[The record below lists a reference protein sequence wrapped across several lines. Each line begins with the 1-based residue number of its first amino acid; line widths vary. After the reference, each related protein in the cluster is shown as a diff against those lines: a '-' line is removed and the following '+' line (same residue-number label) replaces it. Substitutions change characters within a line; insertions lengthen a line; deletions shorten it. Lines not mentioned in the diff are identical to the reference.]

1 MKFVP
6 PKGKEHLGDT
16 AEYVDADIISG
27 IEGSIV
33 PAAAI
38 NQLLREMLNAIKL
51 SGIIPSDEDLTQLHQ
66 AMVNISVAWSQEI
79 NYINQVIVMS
89 AGKMYTLI
97 KPSGPAVLDTDD
109 ISIVGYKRPE
119 DHPEYWKEFST
130 FKKSDVKY
138 LEDELSTIS
147 SIVESMST
155 EIVRLNDLHTVTGL
169 ASESTAGHV
178 IPGKTLTIDNSTGT
192 IDVNID
198 NQTIKKSANN
208 VLYAEVP
215 SELTAVSPIRV
226 SNSAINIDI
235 DNNTLILSNNKLSVN
250 PAIINNDDAEK
261 TTINSVLLNE
271 LNTLRKLSIGR
282 PVFHTSTTLPDDHV
296 WIDGSFI
303 SFEDRPEFASRYLDG
318 AFNGMLLEWNA
329 TEEDIDKNPGKFR
342 KNAANPTGLYLP
354 SDGNQF
360 YRHWNASVS
369 GTSNPGGHN
378 SAGLPNATGGINAVA
393 TLATTTNKTGVF
405 SSSDVPGTY
414 GYTGGAVY
422 RNYADVNFSLASANT
437 IYGNSTTVMPE
448 STNIPVI
455 MYLGKTEALNEVFYN
470 NGTQQLPIASG
481 MDLGVMKVDNKQF
494 TVDKFGTLHLNGYVP
509 TTTDLTKEI
518 LTADGTYTVPHSGWY
533 KIICIGGGGAGGSNS
548 GMNVPTAGYVGY
560 GGNQGGS
567 TIFGT
572 YISAIGGSGGGGCS
586 HGFYGSGGGGC
597 GEIVEQYLFLTRGE
611 EIPYTIGTGALPN
624 TTTSQQGQGSTGGKT
639 KVDAYNHIGTGA
651 IGAGY
656 GFASSIFSTNQE
668 NGGPGGNGAIS
679 IYGYGAG
686 GGGAGGNGNGIPD
699 VSIGGQPG
707 SILAKAG
714 DSGTNAVGN
723 KRSGGAGAL
732 GAIIIETMSILQG
745 SIDVSSTPTQETIVS
760 NSVYTPETSSWYEIT
775 IIGGGGGGGCDPGNI
790 TSAISGGGGGQGEHK
805 TIYKKL
811 SPTKPLTISI
821 GRGGVGSTLD
831 TEAEDGFTTTVD
843 IGGEIISA
851 EGGKKGT
858 RYIGGQGGGTGISSG
873 LPGHNGNVNTYG
885 DGNTIVNTVGGMGG
899 GSNAGYVTYTIT
911 ESGETIS
918 KINATGYGSGGG
930 GGWGGNSSNPLR
942 SGGSN
947 GCHGAVIIKK
957 LISGGGSGTAVDVN
971 IATTQEA
978 GIVKPDGKSI
988 LVDTDGTIK
997 AKEIVTLES
1006 YSPYKTYITTN
1017 SSWTCPKSGW
1027 YEIVAIGGGG
1037 GGAGGTGVDNYA
1049 NSGASGSTG
1058 GRATI
1063 NKYIKIGEVFNISI
1077 GVGGIG
1083 GIKNTGN
1090 IFTRGSNGSPTTIS
1104 TTGFTLSGCGGAAGG
1119 GISTDPWSSG
1129 SVVSTAN
1136 MWDTLPPKM
1145 ETESR
1150 TIIPGTSGIRN
1161 SLSSKGY
1168 VDADPGTQPSYPD
1181 IGAGYGGRGSSG
1193 ISTDGAAN
1201 RTAGNNGGSGIV
1213 MITYVAPASSGMESE
1228 LLNEF
1233 NKLRKTSIGRLVY
1246 HTSTILPDTDHVWA
1260 DGKTFVKFSERPEFK
1275 QKFDNGGFDSMLMAW
1290 DADATTIEAN
1300 RGKYRPDA
1308 EVPTGLWVPNV
1319 TNLFVDNWT
1328 PDSAYI
1334 AGSRNEAGLPNI
1346 TGVFAKCSPYSHPSS
1361 GAFNTTSSEP
1371 WGDVSSAKN
1380 VAVDYV
1386 NMNASRSNPIY
1397 GNSTEVMPNSANIP
1411 MMIYLGRT
1419 TGDDVLY
1426 YNPETTGL
1434 IKAATPSDKGVV
1446 TVDNKTIAVDD
1457 NGQLFSRIIPPL
1469 LLGLEWTHSVSE
1481 DGYLNLSVDNGL
1493 LIRSDYKEGWDKI
1506 SKLDPSMVLDD
1517 TAWLAEK
1524 TAKGWVNKYSSGDGN
1539 LTFRVPLWSKEYIAT
1554 MTPGSVKQVGD
1565 TVIDEMRPIT
1575 GSITKPAGGYGGLMY
1590 TLVAYPLV
1598 SAGALSTSYSGT
1610 KHSILIGDSGTREFI
1625 DTIDLNTNNLG
1636 ANYSGDVTHGPGAIL
1651 YPHLRI
1657 KNYVDDRAS
1666 IDPGNEVYVRHDH
1679 ALLDTFFN
1687 PLTIMPGCLDMSI
1700 DHGLLSRATYANA
1713 WDKISKQAGTN
1724 LITDEAWL
1732 AEVAANGVC
1741 AKFSSGDGVRTFRV
1755 PYIKKMYIRAPDAVS
1770 KSGDHLI
1777 DTMRPITGNSSKHYS
1792 YAANNTFSG
1801 ALKSESGGGGVT
1813 VGSSASTG
1821 CSSIVLDSA
1830 QLGAHYAG
1838 TDTHPE
1844 SVVWIPWIK
1853 MFGSIANPESIAIE
1867 SIVDDRVK
1875 LNSSFG
1881 MPSETYEDITTTAAL
1896 SVYTAKSDGWVSVVA
1911 ITTGSNGW
1919 ISLENTTTGLSSH
1932 STYPLNTGTLY
1943 ANIQVSTGA
1952 KIRLNYGTVTVSRY
1966 RFIPAIKNNPTTA
1979 VPIVD
1984 EVPHYPLGRLL
1995 EKKVDVNGSYG
2006 MPSNEY
2012 IDISGILNANGAKYT
2027 APSDGIV
2034 YVEYQS
2040 TGTSLTW
2047 VRLTTPSI
2055 SDFGYGLTNAQAIRS
2070 VVTVSKDTQV
2080 ILNLA
2085 NVNQRLLL
2093 ARFIPI
2099 IKHNPSE
2106 PLELEPEAT
2115 SDYSTSETYTGS
2127 RWIDGKKIYRRVM
2140 KCTVNS
2146 SGGASTTWT
2155 PVATNNVS
2163 LEELSN
2169 IDKIISTK
2177 TIWTNDTQY
2186 QYLNFNYDIVAGV
2199 LRIHAP
2205 YALPASRPFDAIL
2218 EYVKK

>member
-51 SGIIPSDEDLTQLHQ
+51 SGIIPSDEDLTQLYQ
-66 AMVNISVAWSQEI
+66 AMVNIGVAWSQEI

-138 LEDELSTIS
+138 IEDELSTIS

-169 ASESTAGHV
+169 ASESAAGHV

-198 NQTIKKSANN
+198 NQTIKKSAND

-215 SELTAVSPIRV
+215 DELTAVSPIRI

-235 DNNTLILSNNKLSVN
+235 DNNTLILSDNKLSVN
-250 PAIINNDDAEK
+250 PAIINSDDFEK

-318 AFNGMLLEWNA
+318 AFEGMILEWNA
-329 TEEDIDKNPGKFR
+329 TPTDIANNPGKFR
-342 KNAANPTGLYLP
+342 KNAANPTGLFLP
-354 SDGNQF
+354 SNGALF
-360 YRHWNASVS
+360 MRLWNETVTAVTAGSK
-369 GTSNPGGHN
+369 N
-378 SAGLPNATGGINAVA
+378 SAGLPEINGTFSNFFGGH
-393 TLATTTNKTGVF
+393 L
-405 SSSDVPGTY
+405 VPGT
-414 GYTGGAVY
+414 GPFTVADTGGNVY
-422 RNYADVNFSLASANT
+422 PGAGGDMRTRSTVFAASKSNP
-437 IYGNSTTVMPE
+437 IYGNSTEVMPN
-448 STNIPVI
+448 SINQPII
-455 MYLGKTEALNEVFYN
+455 MYVGKSVAINDVFYN
-470 NGTQQLPIASG
+470 SGTQQLPVASG
-481 MDLGVMKVDNKQF
+481 IDLGVMKVDNKQF

-533 KIICIGGGGAGGSNS
+533 KITCIGGGGSGGSTTS
-548 GMNVPTAGYVGY
+548 VTVPALGY
-560 GGNQGGS
+560 GGNQGGI

-572 YISAIGGSGGGGCS
+572 YISAFGGSGGGGSS
-586 HGFYGSGGGGC
+586 HSFYGSGGGGC
-597 GEIVEQYLFLTRGE
+597 GEIIEQYLFLQRGE
-611 EIPYTIGTGALPN
+611 EIVYTIGKGGIAN
-624 TTTSQQGQGSTGGKT
+624 TTITQQGQGPNGGVSYDVT
-639 KVDAYNHIGTGA
+639 PASGQYYGTGA
-651 IGAGY
+651 PNATNGTVTNYIGSSNEAG
-656 GFASSIFSTNQE
+656 GQ
-668 NGGPGGNGAIS
+668 GGLGAIS
-679 IYGYGAG
+679 PYKYGAG
-686 GGGAGGNGNGIPD
+686 GGGAGGNNIGRN
-699 VSIGGQPG
+699 SIGGVG
-707 SILAKAG
+707 GKAG
-714 DSGTNAVGN
+714 SSLAQDGTNGAITNIV
-723 KRSGGAGAL
+723 RSGGAGAP

-947 GCHGAVIIKK
+947 GCQGAVIIKK

-978 GIVKPDGKSI
+978 GIVKPDGKTI
-988 LVDTDGTIK
+988 TVDTDGTIK
-997 AKEIVTLES
+997 AKEIVTLETFTPDKIILS
-1006 YSPYKTYITTN
+1006 DTSLT
-1017 SSWTCPKSGW
+1017 SWTCPKTGW
-1027 YEIVAIGGGG
+1027 WKVTCIGGGG
-1037 GGAGGTGVDNYA
+1037 GGAGGSGYSVGAYGGGGGSTSEIIIKNVFIA
-1049 NSGASGSTG
+1049 NGSNCPLTIGLGGNGGPKNAIGTFVKGLNGKPSSITINGSTITSLGGLAGGKASVSEGATDVAVLCIDGANPVSDKSLSGSYG
-1058 GRATI
+1058 TI
-1063 NKYIKIGEVFNISI
+1063 NDGGGSFAAP
-1077 GVGGIG
+1077 GGIG
-1083 GIKNTGN
+1083 GRTYLVYGSGGN
-1090 IFTRGSNGSPTTIS
+1090 
-1104 TTGFTLSGCGGAAGG
+1104 GGAGAAPGQVV
-1119 GISTDPWSSG
+1119 WLASG
-1129 SVVSTAN
+1129 
-1136 MWDTLPPKM
+1136 
-1145 ETESR
+1145 
-1150 TIIPGTSGIRN
+1150 
-1161 SLSSKGY
+1161 
-1168 VDADPGTQPSYPD
+1168 
-1181 IGAGYGGRGSSG
+1181 
-1193 ISTDGAAN
+1193 TDGMQGAIILEYM
-1201 RTAGNNGGSGIV
+1201 S
-1213 MITYVAPASSGMESE
+1213 PASSGMESD

-1246 HTSTILPDTDHVWA
+1246 HTSTTLPDTDHVWA

-1319 TNLFVDNWT
+1319 TNLFIEGWT
-1328 PDSAYI
+1328 SDSAHD
-1334 AGSRNEAGLPNI
+1334 AGSKTDAGLPNI
-1346 TGVFAKCSPYSHPSS
+1346 TGELGGIEMVAH
-1361 GAFNTTSSEP
+1361 GAFLITNP
-1371 WGDVSSAKN
+1371 N
-1380 VAVDYV
+1380 VAYSGGDSTGTIASFD
-1386 NMNASRSNPIY
+1386 ASRSSPIY
-1397 GNSTEVMPNSANIP
+1397 GNSDTVQPNSTNIP
-1411 MMIYLGRT
+1411 VMIYLGRT

-1469 LLGLEWTHSVSE
+1469 LLGLEWTHDVSE
-1481 DGYLNLSVDNGL
+1481 VGYLNLSIDNGL
-1493 LIRSDYKEGWDKI
+1493 LTRSDYKEGWDKI
-1506 SKLDPSMVLDD
+1506 SKLDPSMILDD

-1575 GSITKPAGGYGGLMY
+1575 GSITKLSGATTIIPSQVANLTSSGALIAGANGTSNINYGSPG
-1590 TLVAYPLV
+1590 
-1598 SAGALSTSYSGT
+1598 SAGIN
-1610 KHSILIGDSGTREFI
+1610 SINLDSS
-1625 DTIDLNTNNLG
+1625 NLG

-1657 KNYVDDRAS
+1657 KNYIDDRAS

-1700 DHGLLSRATYANA
+1700 NHGLLSRATYANA

-1755 PYIKKMYIRAPDAVS
+1755 PYIKKMYVRAPGDELV
-1770 KSGDHLI
+1770 SGDYQNDAFQGH
-1777 DTMRPITGNSSKHYS
+1777 RHAG
-1792 YAANNTFSG
+1792 G
-1801 ALKSESGGGGVT
+1801 SGGGNDAP
-1813 VGSSASTG
+1813 ASTWT
-1821 CSSIVLDSA
+1821 SPISA
-1830 QLGAHYAG
+1830 IAGNDGRVGGWHPLTDMINGAPR
-1838 TDTHPE
+1838 TSNETRPKTI
-1844 SVVWIPWIK
+1844 VWIPWIK

-1896 SVYTAKSDGWVSVVA
+1896 SVYTAKADGWVSVVA

-1943 ANIQVSTGA
+1943 TNIQVSTGA

-1995 EKKVDVNGSYG
+1995 EKKVDVNSSFGFPSSTSIPITPTTSGMSYKAEQNG
-2006 MPSNEY
+2006 WLYAVGKASA
-2012 IDISGILNANGAKYT
+2012 LNQ
-2027 APSDGIV
+2027 I
-2034 YVEYQS
+2034 
-2040 TGTSLTW
+2040 
-2047 VRLTTPSI
+2047 
-2055 SDFGYGLTNAQAIRS
+2055 
-2070 VVTVSKDTQV
+2070 VTVNNGYMGNTATAGGAGDYAVSIAISAGQTGKIYWNTGNGVVLSFVPAIDY
-2080 ILNLA
+2080 
-2085 NVNQRLLL
+2085 
-2093 ARFIPI
+2093 
-2099 IKHNPSE
+2099 NPSQ

-2115 SDYSTSETYTGS
+2115 PDYSLSETYTGS
-2127 RWIDGKKIYRRVM
+2127 RWIDGKKIYRLVY
-2140 KCTVNS
+2140 KWDSIQSFAAN
-2146 SGGASTTWT
+2146 TWVAT
-2155 PVATNNVS
+2155 PVVSTNMNALISGKAINTTRLNSVGDTYVANNVIVGNGPT
-2163 LEELSN
+2163 LN
-2169 IDKIISTK
+2169 NYIDVYS
-2177 TIWTNDTQY
+2177 
-2186 QYLNFNYDIVAGV
+2186 AGAMTYV
-2199 LRIHAP
+2199 NTL
-2205 YALPASRPFDAIL
+2205 IL
-2218 EYVKK
+2218 EYTKVDESI